1 MAVKK
6 LYMVAPIRIF
16 LTFGKWT
23 LMDWKDMLLAIVN
36 DSLRITQNLRRLFYE
51 SFTCAQWNKL
61 LR

>member
-23 LMDWKDMLLAIVN
+23 LMDWKDIMLLAIVN
-36 DSLRITQNLRRLFYE
+36 DSLRIT
-51 SFTCAQWNKL
+51 
-61 LR
+61 

>member
-36 DSLRITQNLRRLFYE
+36 DSLIKDHLKFTQTILWKFYVC
-51 SFTCAQWNKL
+51 SVK
-61 LR
+61 

>member
-1 MAVKK
+1 MAVFFKK

-36 DSLRITQNLRRLFYE
+36 DSLRIT
-51 SFTCAQWNKL
+51 
-61 LR
+61 